1 MSEVCN
7 FADDNMQYSVGRNT
21 ENTILE
27 LKRDLAG
34 MMERF
39 KINLLKANS
48 GKFQFTILGNE
59 DERSFGIHVN
69 KVKIKNSN
77 DVALLEKKMIKILLL
92 KKYCRRTELCRRA
105 SYKKHIS
112 ELCRKASYKLH
123 TLRRIRKYL
132 TVEKAKLLANAFIS
146 SQFNYASL
154 VWMFVNKLQ

>member
-77 DVALLEKKMIKILLL
+77 DVALLEKK
-92 KKYCRRTELCRRA
+92 
-105 SYKKHIS
+105 
-112 ELCRKASYKLH
+112 
-123 TLRRIRKYL
+123 
-132 TVEKAKLLANAFIS
+132 
-146 SQFNYASL
+146 
-154 VWMFVNKLQ
+154 